1 MPAPA
6 DVQTDTLNKFLAA
19 WETNNIEDTVA
30 LWSDDFTQ
38 QLLPLSLGIPEN
50 SRAKA
55 EIAYP
60 RLMKNLTNW
69 KVEVKNVVH
78 DTARGTAVVYST
90 SLADTPVPGE
100 KWTNEYGIFITFS
113 EDGTRIKRLEEM
125 IDSAF
130 FGRFFPLLQQHFA
143 KQAGAHQ

>member
-6 DVQTDTLNKFLAA
+6 DVQTATLNKFLAA
-19 WETNNIEDTVA
+19 WETNDIEATVA

-69 KVEVKNVVH
+69 KVGTLLPSPTLEQIAYPV
-78 DTARGTAVVYST
+78 ALGRG
-90 SLADTPVPGE
+90 
-100 KWTNEYGIFITFS
+100 
-113 EDGTRIKRLEEM
+113 
-125 IDSAF
+125 
-130 FGRFFPLLQQHFA
+130 
-143 KQAGAHQ
+143 